1 MEMKHSDNTIW
12 NTGLYVRLSAE
23 DERKKASGSVETQK
37 ELLLNYIQ
45 DKPDMLLYSIY
56 VDVDKTGA
64 NFERPEFQRMMS
76 DVKAGVVTCIV
87 VKDLSRFGRNF
98 LDSSD
103 YIEQIFPLLGVR
115 FISVNDNFD
124 SINYDNNPNMSVAL
138 KNLMNDILISA
149 YS

>member
-1 MEMKHSDNTIW
+1 MEMKHSDNIIW

-64 NFERPEFQRMMS
+64 NFVE
-76 DVKAGVVTCIV
+76 
-87 VKDLSRFGRNF
+87 
-98 LDSSD
+98 
-103 YIEQIFPLLGVR
+103 VR
-115 FISVNDNFD
+115 
-124 SINYDNNPNMSVAL
+124 
-138 KNLMNDILISA
+138 
-149 YS
+149 